1 MISETQYGAFR
12 GGKLIQQKGQIGG
25 ARSVFV
31 KVKGIKNELV
41 YPPFGGKIM
50 NPPKGQGFKMFAG
63 DLAWFKTDNDGIKPE
78 VYLLK
83 TYEVKSASSDL
94 KTVNI
99 VKDGYRHRP
108 FVGDKLGVA
117 PNTIG
122 DSMTA
127 ATIVSITTTK
137 VGDVDVYA
145 CVFDSAVT
153 GAAAGKILVE
163 ADSENKMLVK
173 KILSLT
179 VILTFLML
187 AQRVLE
193 TSRTQD
199 TITPLLLVDLCTSER
214 CHLCQPAFLPSMRA
228 KSMVGS
234 KFNQFNYRRKKICLS
249 LKQVNTARFGTPKR
263 EGLS

>member
-12 GGKLIQQKGQIGG
+12 GGKLIQQRGQIGG

-63 DLAWFKTDNDGIKPE
+63 DLAWFMTDNDGIKPE

-83 TYEVKSASSDL
+83 TYEVKSASEDL

-117 PNTIG
+117 PNAIG
-122 DSMTA
+122 GSMTA

-137 VGDVDVYA
+137 VGEVEVYA

-173 KILSLT
+173 KINAVLDSDIDLLDAGAESSGDFENARYHYT
-179 VILTFLML
+179 PALGGLMYIRKMSPMPACVL
-187 AQRVLE
+187 ALNE
-193 TSRTQD
+193 
-199 TITPLLLVDLCTSER
+199 
-214 CHLCQPAFLPSMRA
+214 
-228 KSMVGS
+228 S
-234 KFNQFNYRRKKICLS
+234 KINGWFKVQS
-249 LKQVNTARFGTPKR
+249 V
-263 EGLS
+263 

>member
-12 GGKLIQQKGQIGG
+12 GGKLIQQRGQIGG

-41 YPPFGGKIM
+41 YPPFVGKIM

-63 DLAWFKTDNDGIKPE
+63 DLAWFKTDDNGIKPE

-83 TYEVKSASSDL
+83 TYEVKSASQDL

-117 PNTIG
+117 PNSIG
-122 DSMTA
+122 GSMTA

-137 VGDVDVYA
+137 VGEVEVYA

-163 ADSENKMLVK
+163 ADSGNKMLVK
-173 KILSLT
+173 KINAVLDSD
-179 VILTFLML
+179 ILNRPK
-187 AQRVLE
+187 QVLYLDIQVFGNLYQGLDI
-193 TSRTQD
+193 RLYGVG
-199 TITPLLLVDLCTSER
+199 TPLGDSGRVFAQLLGKPL
-214 CHLCQPAFLPSMRA
+214 
-228 KSMVGS
+228 VGS
-234 KFNQFNYRRKKICLS
+234 LLFCQDHL
-249 LKQVNTARFGTPKR
+249 
-263 EGLS
+263 